1 MYYKKIYAA
10 LLSISPDMNDIYA
23 EYQKFQLIKEN
34 QTGDKTLLAEWNAD
48 SYKIFTDDSI
58 STTQIKELIG
68 ISILRIEW
76 SKLFAELD
84 SKQQNEFNLF

>member
-1 MYYKKIYAA
+1 
-10 LLSISPDMNDIYA
+10 MNDIYA

-34 QTGDKTLLAEWNAD
+34 QTNEKTLLAEWNAD
-48 SYKIFTDDSI
+48 SYKIFMDDSI
-58 STTQIKELIG
+58 SSAQIKELIG

>member
-1 MYYKKIYAA
+1 M
-10 LLSISPDMNDIYA
+10 
-23 EYQKFQLIKEN
+23 
-34 QTGDKTLLAEWNAD
+34 LAEWNAD
-48 SYKIFTDDSI
+48 SYKIFMDDSI
-58 STTQIKELIG
+58 SSAQIKELIG